1 MPPDSG
7 KLDVPPVVASAQVA
21 GVGGAQADGAVA
33 LPPLGMAARRLRVP
47 ALRVSAHPIVGRLA
61 LGWLLVGGF
70 AVAAFARSGPTV
82 LVPKSGTVFPPWE
95 AGPLSL
101 SLGGLTHN
109 WQTVDLGFSVMLIAM
124 AGAYLLAVVSVRTLP
139 VRAIIACI
147 LLLHVFF
154 LMGPP
159 MQLSDLFNYLGY
171 ARLGGLHHLNPYTHV
186 IGQEIHDPIYR
197 FTSWHNLHS
206 PYGPLFTAVTY
217 PLGLLSLPLAYWILK
232 TATVLASLAFIALVW
247 RCAQRLGR
255 DPRFAVVFVAL
266 NPIYVIYAIGGFH
279 NDLILLVPSM
289 GAILLLLEG
298 RYRAAGAVLML
309 AVAIKLSA
317 VLLLPFLVLA
327 ARTPTARKQVIVGSV
342 LGALPL
348 AALSVALFGFSIPN
362 LQDQTTL
369 LTSFSIPNIFGLL
382 IGVGGGTP
390 VLLRAGN
397 VALVVTIA
405 LLLRRRHDWLAQA
418 GWGTLALIASLAWLV
433 PWYVVWL
440 LPLAALGTS
449 LRLRRAALVLTVY
462 LVFAFAPTTKMV
474 LQSKGIY
481 LLNSPA
487 GQASL
492 ALQNKLSTQPQ

>member
-1 MPPDSG
+1 MLASG
-7 KLDVPPVVASAQVA
+7 QVA
-21 GVGGAQADGAVA
+21 GAGAAQADGAVA
-33 LPPLGMAARRLRVP
+33 LPRLGMAGRRLRLP
-47 ALRVSAHPIVGRLA
+47 RLRVSAHPIVGRLA

-82 LVPKSGTVFPPWE
+82 LVPESGQVFPPWE

-101 SLGGLTHN
+101 SFGHLTHN
-109 WQTVDLGFSVMLIAM
+109 WQTLDLGFSLMLIAM
-124 AGAYLLAVVSVRTLP
+124 AGAYLLLVASVRTLS
-139 VRAIIACI
+139 VRAIVACI
-147 LLLHVFF
+147 VLLHLIF

-159 MQLSDLFNYLGY
+159 LQLSDLFNYLGY

-186 IGQEIHDPIYR
+186 IGQEIHDPVYR

-206 PYGPLFTAVTY
+206 PYGPLFTAASY

-232 TATVLASLAFIALVW
+232 TTTILASLAFIALVW
-247 RCAQRLGR
+247 RCAERLGR
-255 DPRFAVVFVAL
+255 DPRFALVFVAL

-279 NDLILLVPSM
+279 NDLIMLVPSM
-289 GAILLLLEG
+289 GAIVLLLG
-298 RYRAAGAVLML
+298 RRYRAAGAVLML
-309 AVAIKLSA
+309 AVAIKFSA
-317 VLLLPFLVLA
+317 ILLLPFLLVA
-327 ARTPTARKQVIVGSV
+327 VRAPKARKQVVIGSV

-362 LQDQTTL
+362 LQDQSTL
-369 LTSFSIPNIFGLL
+369 LTDVSIPNIFGLL
-382 IGVGGGTP
+382 IGLGGGAP
-390 VLLRAGN
+390 ALLRAGS

-462 LVFAFAPTTKMV
+462 LVFAFAPRTEMV
-474 LQSKGIY
+474 LKSKGIY
-481 LLNSPA
+481 LLGSNA

-492 ALQNKLSTQPQ
+492 ALQNKLSNPPQ